1 MYNFKNDYA
10 EGAHPSI
17 LERLMETNLVQQ
29 PGYGEDEYSLRAK
42 EILHEKLGNKW
53 ANIHFVSGG
62 TQANLLVISS
72 LLRPHEAVISATS
85 GHIYTNEAGAIEA
98 VGHKVIGIP
107 TADGKLTGHDVEKVL
122 QLYNL
127 KPHVVKP
134 RLVYISNTT
143 ELGTVYSKSELRD
156 LHAQCKANNLLL
168 FLDGARLGH
177 ALMAPGSDLL
187 LEDVSRFTDVFYL
200 GATKNGGLLGEAI
213 IFNHSGVGA
222 EFDYLMKQKGA
233 LLAKGRL
240 LGIQFLC
247 LFEADL
253 YMKLAQHA
261 NLMAAKIAEAIKDK
275 GYPFLALPQ
284 SNQLFPILPMPLI
297 QQLME
302 KYQFYIWQQ
311 IDENQ
316 ASVRLITSWATPK
329 EVVDALIQDIQL
341 YVCGEEE
348 SNPA

>member
-17 LERLMETNLVQQ
+17 LERLTQTNLVQQ
-29 PGYGEDEYSLRAK
+29 PGYGEDKYGLQAK
-42 EILHEKLGNKW
+42 QIIKEKLGNKW
-53 ANIHFVSGG
+53 ASIHFVSGG
-62 TQANLLVISS
+62 TQANLLVIAS
-72 LLRPHEAVISATS
+72 LLRPHEAVISASS
-85 GHIYTNEAGAIEA
+85 GHIFTNEAGAIEA
-98 VGHKVIGIP
+98 IGHKVISVP
-107 TADGKLTGHDVEKVL
+107 TTDGKLTTADMESTL
-122 QLYNL
+122 QSYSL

-143 ELGTVYSKSELRD
+143 EMGTVYSKNELRD
-156 LHAQCKANNLLL
+156 LYAQCKANDLLL

-200 GATKNGGLLGEAI
+200 GATKNGGLIGEAI
-213 IFNHSGVGA
+213 IFNHQAIGS
-222 EFDYLMKQKGA
+222 EFEYIMKQKGA

-247 LFEADL
+247 LFEGDL

-261 NLMAAKIAEAIKDK
+261 NLMASKIAQAIEAE
-275 GYPFLALPQ
+275 GYSFLTRPQ
-284 SNQLFPILPMPLI
+284 SNQLFPIFPMPLI
-297 QQLME
+297 DQLLE

-311 IDENQ
+311 VDQNQ
-316 ASVRLITSWATPK
+316 AVVRLITSWATPEK
-329 EVVDALIQDIQL
+329 IVDALIQDILRYKQ
-341 YVCGEEE
+341 
-348 SNPA
+348 

>member
-17 LERLMETNLVQQ
+17 LNRLIETNLVQQ
-29 PGYGEDEYSLRAK
+29 SGYGEDEYGLRAK
-42 EILHEKLGNKW
+42 ELLKEKLGNKW
-53 ANIHFVSGG
+53 ATIHFVSGG

-98 VGHKVIGIP
+98 VGHKVIGIA
-107 TADGKLTGHDVEKVL
+107 TTDGKLKAADIEKVL
-122 QLYNL
+122 ESYNL

-143 ELGTVYSKSELRD
+143 EMGTVYSKTELQD
-156 LHAQCKANNLLL
+156 LYAQCKANSLLL

-187 LEDVSRFTDVFYL
+187 LEDVSRFTDVFYM

-222 EFDYLMKQKGA
+222 EFDYIMKQKGA

-240 LGIQFLC
+240 LGVQFLC
-247 LFEADL
+247 LFEGEL
-253 YMKLAQHA
+253 YLKLAQHA
-261 NLMAAKIAEAIKDK
+261 NLMAAKIAQAIKK
-275 GYPFLALPQ
+275 EGYHFLSLPQ
-284 SNQLFPILPMPLI
+284 SNQLFPILPMALI
-297 QQLME
+297 QKLTE
-302 KYQFYIWQQ
+302 KYQFYIWQKV
-311 IDENQ
+311 DEKE
-316 ASVRLITSWATPK
+316 AAVRLITSWATP
-329 EVVDALIQDIQL
+329 EDVVDELIQDIRL
-341 YVCGEEE
+341 FAPEGVPVNL
-348 SNPA
+348 S